1 VADMVAVAVAAAVDA
16 AAIVE
21 IVAATAEIAATAGK
35 ALRSLQR
42 SDTVP
47 SGVAFTLPENLS
59 GDSLV

>member
-1 VADMVAVAVAAAVDA
+1 MVAVAAAVDA

-35 ALRSLQR
+35 TLRSFSEVIPFLA
-42 SDTVP
+42 
-47 SGVAFTLPENLS
+47 GVAFTLPENLS